1 MTTIELKNDL
11 LRMIAETDDPAKL
24 QLLLEWFGIIREE
37 KDWWL
42 EISERERQLIL
53 EGRKQLADGEGI
65 PHEQVRAK
73 VKRLLQDLQSAKKQM
88 NDEYRTPNFQYRSID
103 QVGR

>member
-37 KDWWL
+37 KDWWQ
-42 EISERERQLIL
+42 EISEKERQLIL
-53 EGRKQLADGEGI
+53 EGRKQLADGQGI
-65 PHEQVRAK
+65 PHEQVRLK
-73 VKRLLQDLQSAKKQM
+73 VKQLLQDLRSAQ
-88 NDEYRTPNFQYRSID
+88 
-103 QVGR
+103 